1 VAAMEDVLDLYE
13 EEYDPRYPK
22 VCFDEK
28 LVAPEADIR
37 PPEPMK
43 LGQPERVD
51 YEYERLGTAN
61 LFFFVE
67 PLTGWR
73 HVEMTEHRTKID
85 YAHCIHWLVDQVY
98 PHAEYVRIVQDNL
111 NTHTPAALY
120 EAFEPAEARRIL
132 QRVEFHYIPKHG
144 SWLNMAEI
152 EISIFARGCLSRR
165 VTSMQDLRQRI
176 ATLEAQRNAQHCT
189 ISWRFTSND
198 ARDKLHDLYPV
209 VNNNLD

>member
-1 VAAMEDVLDLYE
+1 MAAMEDVLDLYE
-13 EEYDPRYPK
+13 EEDDPRYPK

-132 QRVEFHYIPKHG
+132 QRVEFHSTPKHG

>member
-1 VAAMEDVLDLYE
+1 MEDVLDLYE
-13 EEYDPRYPK
+13 EEDDPRYPK

-132 QRVEFHYIPKHG
+132 QRVEFHYTPKHG

>member
-1 VAAMEDVLDLYE
+1 MENVLDLYE
-13 EEYDPRYPK
+13 EEYDRRYPT

-28 LVAPEADIR
+28 LVAPEADVR
-37 PPEPMK
+37 PAEPMEP
-43 LGQPERVD
+43 GQAERID

-73 HVEMTEHRTKID
+73 HVEMTAHRTKLD
-85 YAHCIHWLVDQVY
+85 YAHCIQWLVASVY
-98 PHAEYVRIVQDNL
+98 PHAAYVRIVQDNL
-111 NTHTPAALY
+111 NTHTAAALY
-120 EAFEPAEARRIL
+120 EAFPPAEARRLL
-132 QRVEFHYIPKHG
+132 QRVEFHYTPTHG

-165 VTSMQDLRQRI
+165 VESMQVLRQRI
-176 ATLEAQRNAQHCT
+176 ATLETERNTQRCT

>member
-1 VAAMEDVLDLYE
+1 MEDVLDLYE
-13 EEYDPRYPK
+13 EEDDPRYPK

-28 LVAPEADIR
+28 LVAPEADVR
-37 PPEPMK
+37 PPEPMEP
-43 LGQPERVD
+43 GQAEHVD
-51 YEYERLGTAN
+51 DEYERLGTAN
-61 LFFFVE
+61 LFFFVD
-67 PLTGWR
+67 PARGWR

-85 YAHCIHWLVDQVY
+85 YAHCIRWLVDAVY
-98 PHAEYVRIVQDNL
+98 PQAQYIRIVQDNL
-111 NTHTPAALY
+111 NTHTAAALY

-132 QRVEFHYIPKHG
+132 QRVEFHYTPKHG

-165 VTSMQDLRQRI
+165 VESMQDLRQRI
-176 ATLEAQRNAQHCT
+176 ATLEGERNAQHCT

-198 ARDKLHDLYPV
+198 ARSKLHDLYPI